1 MAVRKPK
8 SNNRPTSN
16 MAKKKPVSRN
26 RGMKPNLTM
35 SDASGSNLNNFK
47 NKAIDTVTGKI
58 AKTFLG
64 PLGNVLSNQT
74 ARTVAK
80 EVSGINDV
88 KRFAKDRSVSNAA
101 MVGLS
106 AASYIAPFVKPL
118 YAVKAVNA
126 ANKAKALPVTQSA
139 LTKTLRLGKNQ
150 ITGVREGILRGV
162 GEVRSS
168 TAPIKTA
175 QVNLMGK
182 DLAAKNFKLFE
193 TSKSIESVRAGRAL
207 AESQKVIQQGKKVD
221 TILNTVVAT
230 NVARQTSRALESKN
244 KSKTPKKK

>member
-1 MAVRKPK
+1 
-8 SNNRPTSN
+8 
-16 MAKKKPVSRN
+16 MAKKYKPADRYPNPKSAVSD
-26 RGMKPNLTM
+26 T
-35 SDASGSNLNNFK
+35 SGSNLADFK

-64 PLGNVLSNQT
+64 PLSNILSNQT
-74 ARTVAK
+74 ARTVAA
-80 EVSGINDV
+80 EISGINDV

-106 AASYIAPFVKPL
+106 AVSYIAPFVKPL

-139 LTKTLRLGKNQ
+139 LTKTLRLGKNEV
-150 ITGVREGILRGV
+150 TGIREGILRGV

-168 TAPIKTA
+168 AAPIKTA

-182 DLAAKNFKLFE
+182 DLAATNFKLFE
-193 TSKSIESVRAGRAL
+193 TSKSVESVRAGRAL

-221 TILNTVVAT
+221 TVLNTVVAT
-230 NVARQTSRALESKN
+230 NAARQTSRALESKN
-244 KSKTPKKK
+244 KSKNKKK